1 MQKKIEDFMEKYHM
15 VEQGDCILAAVSGGA
30 DSLCLLLLLL
40 QLRQAGKIRLCAVHV
55 EHGIRG
61 ADSITDACFVENFCK
76 EHQVP
81 YRIFH
86 CRAQEYAREHKMTV
100 EEGARALR
108 YGFFTQA
115 AEEFGADKIAVAH
128 NQNDCAE
135 TMLFHL
141 VRGTGLKGMSGIL
154 PVRDRIIR
162 PLLCVERKEIESYLK
177 NMNQEFC
184 QDKTNETLD
193 YARNK
198 LRHQVFP
205 ALKEVNSQAVLHMN
219 QAAALVA
226 QAAELVEELSRKAAE
241 QYFCYQEQG
250 LVVLRDILKEP
261 SLLQTSLLH
270 QALEEVAQNNQN
282 ISGLHVHKLRELFEK
297 QSGKQLD
304 LPYGINAE
312 RIYEGVLL
320 RKLKAPKDFDRYER
334 SVTSL
339 VQEKWNG
346 TIEKGGKKSWEG
358 EGFELPI
365 EGTLKIP
372 SYEYEIRTRLL
383 ENPFQNE
390 EIPKKMYTKWLD
402 YDRIK
407 GTMQLRARQ
416 EGDFLVI
423 RPDGKRKKLKSYFI
437 DEKVPR
443 QERDQTLLL
452 VDETHVLWVLG
463 HRISEDVK
471 VTEDTRRI
479 LEIQVYGGRI
489 HE

>member
-1 MQKKIEDFMEKYHM
+1 
-15 VEQGDCILAAVSGGA
+15 
-30 DSLCLLLLLL
+30 
-40 QLRQAGKIRLCAVHV
+40 
-55 EHGIRG
+55 
-61 ADSITDACFVENFCK
+61 
-76 EHQVP
+76 
-81 YRIFH
+81 
-86 CRAQEYAREHKMTV
+86 MTV

-108 YGFFTQA
+108 YGFFAQA

-154 PVRDRIIR
+154 PVRGKVIR
-162 PLLCVERKEIESYLK
+162 PLLCVERKEIESYLAEV
-177 NMNQEFC
+177 NQEFC
-184 QDKTNETLD
+184 QDKTNEELN

-205 ALKEVNSQAVLHMN
+205 VLKEVNSQAVMHMN
-219 QAAALVA
+219 QAAVLVA
-226 QAAELVEELSRKAAE
+226 QAAELVEDLSRKAAE
-241 QYFCYQEQG
+241 KYVCHRGQE
-250 LVVLRDILKEP
+250 LVVLADILEEKP
-261 SLLQTSLLH
+261 ILQTSLLH
-270 QALEEVAQNNQN
+270 QVLVKITGNNQN
-282 ISGLHVHKLRELFEK
+282 ISGLHVQKLWELFEK
-297 QSGKQLD
+297 QPGKLLD
-304 LPYGINAE
+304 LPYEVRAE
-312 RIYEGVLL
+312 RTYEGILL
-320 RKLKAPKDFDRYER
+320 KKLTKPSDMLSKEC
-334 SVTSL
+334 
-339 VQEKWNG
+339 W
-346 TIEKGGKKSWEG
+346 
-358 EGFELPI
+358 ELPL

-372 SYEYEIRTRLL
+372 AYGYEICTRIL

-407 GTMQLRARQ
+407 GTIQLRARQ

-423 RPDGKRKKLKSYFI
+423 GPDGKRKKLKRYFI

-443 QERDQTLLL
+443 QEREQTLLL
-452 VDETHVLWVLG
+452 ADETHVLWVIG

-479 LEIQVYGGRI
+479 LEIRVYGGKV